1 MRKSR
6 QGRRMGSKVQ
16 LAMTDVDPI
25 MAVAKLVNDSVPGLF
40 DDWKGSTSVIVSR
53 TLDSVL
59 LLCLLFLVVVDLIK
73 PSLGGALWRHLVPLC
88 FIPSSIHCLYDL
100 ESTYI
105 CLKIS

>member
-40 DDWKGSTSVIVSR
+40 DDWKWSKILWVKRRLHSIDPDV
-53 TLDSVL
+53 D
-59 LLCLLFLVVVDLIK
+59 VV
-73 PSLGGALWRHLVPLC
+73 
-88 FIPSSIHCLYDL
+88 
-100 ESTYI
+100 
-105 CLKIS
+105 